1 MILILSIVT
10 KNMENSGSLD
20 ENTTRG
26 ETLDIYNSIK
36 NLEQEVNYLKTEK
49 AQDFRKMIQS
59 LIENQILSV
68 LKKRDREAG

>member
-1 MILILSIVT
+1 
-10 KNMENSGSLD
+10 MENSGSLD
-20 ENTTRG
+20 EHSTRE

-59 LIENQILSV
+59 LIEN
-68 LKKRDREAG
+68 